1 MEDNRILK
9 DIHWLMA
16 KLYLALDN
24 VGADANN
31 MSEYKTLCERYG
43 FNVDDADDALDI
55 RRKGIG

>member
-1 MEDNRILK
+1 MENNRVLK
-9 DIHWLMA
+9 DIHWLMV

-31 MSEYKTLCERYG
+31 MSEFETLCERYG
-43 FNVDDADDALDI
+43 FSVEDADEALEI